1 MAGLNSSGYE
11 CEFVDPVKDFEC
23 PLCLHVTRDPNLTS
37 CCGQYFCRVCI
48 SRILASR
55 KHRCP
60 LCKAGSFNVLLDKQ
74 QNQRVLKLKV
84 YCVMK
89 KEGCEWAGELG
100 DLDAHLDASNGDC
113 QHITVNCA
121 NNCGERLQKYQLV
134 QHLSGC
140 CVKRDFICKYCGLH
154 STYADITSKHWSEC
168 VKYPIPCPNKC
179 DTGTIEQGFLE
190 EHLSECPLQLLKCE
204 FHLAGCKE
212 KIQRK
217 DLEDHVEKNVGKHLN
232 LLSVFTKDLLA
243 EKQRETQKLA
253 EKEKKISQLHRV
265 MTQMQNELREKDKQI
280 KLLQTRARSLETA
293 SLLPPVEFTL
303 HNYSQYE
310 GMGTRW
316 SDGPTFYTHPMGYK
330 VKIRV
335 YFTQFFRRADLELQS
350 MEGEFDDELKWPLK
364 GTLTIQLLN
373 QLGEGHLERSV
384 DLQVKRNS
392 YSDELSIKYRQIK
405 NTQNGIQYLKDD
417 CLQFRVD
424 MKLK

>member
-1 MAGLNSSGYE
+1 
-11 CEFVDPVKDFEC
+11 
-23 PLCLHVTRDPNLTS
+23 
-37 CCGQYFCRVCI
+37 
-48 SRILASR
+48 
-55 KHRCP
+55 
-60 LCKAGSFNVLLDKQ
+60 
-74 QNQRVLKLKV
+74 
-84 YCVMK
+84 
-89 KEGCEWAGELG
+89 
-100 DLDAHLDASNGDC
+100 
-113 QHITVNCA
+113 
-121 NNCGERLQKYQLV
+121 
-134 QHLSGC
+134 
-140 CVKRDFICKYCGLH
+140 
-154 STYADITSKHWSEC
+154 

-217 DLEDHVEKNVGKHLN
+217 DLEDHVEKNIGKHLN

-265 MTQMQNELREKDKQI
+265 RTQMQNELREKDKQI
-280 KLLQTRARSLETA
+280 KLLQTRVRTLETA

-316 SDGPTFYTHPMGYK
+316 SDGPTFYTHPTGYK

-373 QLGEGHLERSV
+373 QLTMQLALAAVTFESQAEVYNAIHAAEDATRLRAFEMKFRRRDGEDCWKLN
-384 DLQVKRNS
+384 VKRLEDGWFV
-392 YSDELSIKYRQIK
+392 YQLCE
-405 NTQNGIQYLKDD
+405 
-417 CLQFRVD
+417 
-424 MKLK
+424 